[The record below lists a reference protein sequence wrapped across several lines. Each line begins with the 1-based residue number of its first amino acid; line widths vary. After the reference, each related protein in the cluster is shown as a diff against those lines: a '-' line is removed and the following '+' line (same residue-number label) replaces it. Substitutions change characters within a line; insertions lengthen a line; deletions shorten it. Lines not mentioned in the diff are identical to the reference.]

1 MHVRILS
8 GLAALLLAAS
18 LQLRPAWAENAM
30 GYKLLTA
37 QDAARLPRNHGALGL
52 DVEREQQ
59 ITDSGMTFDII
70 RVKQVR
76 PGSAGAKAGFNAGDK
91 IIAVDG
97 QVFPSIAAFAS
108 YVGSVQPGRQ
118 ISVDTIPAG
127 GGPAQAERISVV
139 VGAAGAAS
147 PTAQQAPQAPQTNP
161 GLSTGTKLAIG
172 VGAAAL
178 LKCYQMGCFSHGAA
192 PAPQPPQ

>member
-1 MHVRILS
+1 MRARILS
-8 GLAALLLAAS
+8 ALAAGWLAAS
-18 LQLRPAWAENAM
+18 LHLSPAWAENAM
-30 GYKLLTA
+30 GYRLLTA
-37 QDAARLPRNHGALGL
+37 QDAARLPHNRGALGL

-59 ITDSGMTFDII
+59 ISDSGMTFDII

-76 PGSAGAKAGFNAGDK
+76 PGSAGAKAGFGVGDK

-97 QVFPSIAAFAS
+97 QVFPTIAAFAS

-127 GGPAQAERISVV
+127 GGPAQAERITVV
-139 VGAAGAAS
+139 VGAAGAAAS
-147 PTAQQAPQAPQTNP
+147 QPAQQTAQAPS
-161 GLSTGTKLAIG
+161 GMSTGTKLAIG

-178 LKCYQMGCFSHGAA
+178 LKCYQMGCFSHGTNQG
-192 PAPQPPQ
+192 PAQAQ

>member
-1 MHVRILS
+1 MMS
-8 GLAALLLAAS
+8 MLAAGLLAAS
-18 LQLRPAWAENAM
+18 LCFGPARAENAM

-37 QDAARLPRNHGALGL
+37 QDAARLPHNRGALGL

-59 ITDSGMTFDII
+59 ISDSGLVFDII

-76 PGSAGAKAGFNAGDK
+76 SGSAGAKAGFSVGDK

-97 QVFPSIAAFAS
+97 QVFPSIAVFAA

-139 VGAAGAAS
+139 VGAAGAAA
-147 PTAQQAPQAPQTNP
+147 PPAQPAAQDKP
-161 GLSTGTKLAIG
+161 GLSTGAKIAIG
-172 VGAAAL
+172 VGAMAL
-178 LKCYQMGCFSHGAA
+178 LKCYQAGCFSHGSNPA
-192 PAPQPPQ
+192 PAQPQ